1 MEDKIKDDVYCYK
14 KQCDLI
20 KKNIRG
26 RQLALRWKSVEFE
39 KALLEQTGLK
49 ASKYVTRN
57 FSRVNERDS
66 FLDTEI
72 LGKSDKYYLVITE
85 NLAWNRVDFDRYF
98 GGGYKEIQDML
109 WIRPCPKTVRLCNGL
124 DHYEDDYGNVID
136 SKSDVIVKF
145 TGYDSKIYIGINV
158 KMPKREITVG
168 RQVMLDIDDNSSM
181 INATLNFGMGTKL
194 TVGKSVGMGTMNVFI
209 NHFSTVEIGDK
220 TTLQSGKLRT
230 GRNQKVKIGKDCMF
244 SWDIVFLPHDGH
256 LIYDLNKARFTN
268 NTNGTQRESVVIGD
282 HVWIGGETVLMPN
295 TRIGSGSICGY
306 RSMLKGEYPNNCI
319 LAGMPAKVIR
329 KDIAWIRSNF
339 AEDDKEILLLDE
351 EYRKSTEYNPQKQKQ

>member
-1 MEDKIKDDVYCYK
+1 MKSGGSLYCYK

-20 KKNIRG
+20 RKNIKG
-26 RQLALRWKSVEFE
+26 RQLVLRYKSSEFE

-49 ASKYVTRN
+49 ASMYVTRD
-57 FSRVNERDS
+57 FSRVNKTDS

-72 LGKSDKYYLVITE
+72 FGKSDKYYLVITE
-85 NLAWNRVDFDRYF
+85 DLAWNQADSDRYS

-109 WIRPCPKTVRLCNGL
+109 WICPRPKTVRLCDGL

-136 SKSDVIVKF
+136 SKSDVIIKL
-145 TGYDSKIYIGINV
+145 TGYNSQIYIGKNV
-158 KMPKREITVG
+158 KMPKKEITVG
-168 RQVMLDIDDNSSM
+168 RRVTLDVDDNSSM
-181 INATLNFGMGTKL
+181 VNAVLSFGTGTRL

-209 NHFSTVEIGDK
+209 NHFSTVEIGEK

-244 SWDIVFLPHDGH
+244 SWDVVFLPHDGH
-256 LIYDLNKARFTN
+256 LIYDLNKVQFVN
-268 NTNGTQRESVVIGD
+268 NTNGAQRESVVIGD
-282 HVWIGGETVLMPN
+282 HVWLGGETVLMPN

-306 RSMLKGEYPNNCI
+306 RSMPKGEYPNNCI

-329 KDIAWIRSNF
+329 RDIAWIRSNF
-339 AEDDKEILLLDE
+339 AENDREILLLDE
-351 EYRKSTEYNPQKQKQ
+351 EYRKFTECNP